1 MRVVHCGWYDA
12 ARWRGAMARQGRLA
26 RRLNNCQSD
35 STHEKRRIA
44 MSWLFLVILGIL
56 SIVAGIYALFNA
68 VAASV
73 VATLIAGWMFVFF
86 GVVQIAA
93 AFQASGWGAR
103 ILSVLLGV
111 VVLAVGLNIIGKP
124 LEGMLTLTFVIGV
137 LFVASGIV
145 KLFLGFSVSG
155 NLRWTILL
163 SAVASL
169 ILGAMVLTNFPRSA
183 EILLGILL
191 AVELISNGIWLM
203 AIGWVE
209 REAKKV
215 VTAAVNPD
223 AV

>member
-1 MRVVHCGWYDA
+1 
-12 ARWRGAMARQGRLA
+12 MARQGRLA

-103 ILSVLLGV
+103 ILSVLLGSWFW
-111 VVLAVGLNIIGKP
+111 P
-124 LEGMLTLTFVIGV
+124 S
-137 LFVASGIV
+137 AST
-145 KLFLGFSVSG
+145 S
-155 NLRWTILL
+155 
-163 SAVASL
+163 SAS
-169 ILGAMVLTNFPRSA
+169 RSR
-183 EILLGILL
+183 GC
-191 AVELISNGIWLM
+191 
-203 AIGWVE
+203 
-209 REAKKV
+209 
-215 VTAAVNPD
+215 
-223 AV
+223 

>member
-1 MRVVHCGWYDA
+1 
-12 ARWRGAMARQGRLA
+12 
-26 RRLNNCQSD
+26 
-35 STHEKRRIA
+35 

-169 ILGAMVLTNFPRSA
+169 ILGAMVLTNFPQSA

>member
-1 MRVVHCGWYDA
+1 M
-12 ARWRGAMARQGRLA
+12 
-26 RRLNNCQSD
+26 
-35 STHEKRRIA
+35 
-44 MSWLFLVILGIL
+44 
-56 SIVAGIYALFNA
+56 
-68 VAASV
+68 
-73 VATLIAGWMFVFF
+73 
-86 GVVQIAA
+86 
-93 AFQASGWGAR
+93 
-103 ILSVLLGV
+103 
-111 VVLAVGLNIIGKP
+111 
-124 LEGMLTLTFVIGV
+124 
-137 LFVASGIV
+137 
-145 KLFLGFSVSG
+145 SG

-169 ILGAMVLTNFPRSA
+169 ILGAMVLTNFPQSA